1 MFAKLGQVYVHSNV
15 VLVSFKVLPKTQ
27 HKLLEVSHH
36 SVKVGALEVIQG
48 PQTCLPLFRQSFR
61 QGAGEAI
68 ANTIGGESLAT
79 PVDD

>member
-1 MFAKLGQVYVHSNV
+1 MFAKLSQGFVHSKV
-15 VLVSFKVLPKTQ
+15 VFASFKILPKTQ
-27 HKLLEVSHH
+27 HKLLEVTHH
-36 SVKVGALEVIQG
+36 SGKVGALEIIQG
-48 PQTCLPLFRQSFR
+48 PQTRLPLFRQSFR